1 MEQSDVLVAHR
12 EGGVLTLTL
21 NRPHV
26 RNALNLALTRAL
38 VDALTAFEADDSLRV
53 LIVTGADPA
62 FCAGLDLGDFAA
74 PDAPRSEVAAMID
87 MWPRLSKP
95 VIAACNGAAV
105 TGGLELA
112 MGCDFIIASER
123 ARFAD
128 THTKIGA
135 LAGGGMTARLPY
147 IVGPRWA
154 KQISFTSDPVDAA
167 TALRIGL
174 VNEVISHATLLD
186 RARALATTIASRAP
200 VLIGTVKRVIDTGA
214 LGSLG
219 EALDLERAA
228 LAERKAQGP
237 MAWQTDR
244 QMGRV

>member
-1 MEQSDVLVAHR
+1 MAQSQVLLTDSDN
-12 EGGVLTLTL
+12 GVLTLTL
-21 NRPHV
+21 NRPDV

-38 VDALTAFEADDSLRV
+38 VDALTHFEGDDSLRV

-62 FCAGLDLGDFAA
+62 FCAGLDLGEFSA
-74 PDAPRSEVAAMID
+74 PDAPRGEVAAMID

-135 LAGGGMTARLPY
+135 LAGGGMTARLPH
-147 IVGPRWA
+147 IVGSRWA
-154 KQISFTSDPVDAA
+154 KQISFTSEPIDAV

-174 VNEVISHATLLD
+174 VNEVTSHATLLE
-186 RARALATTIASRAP
+186 RARALAATIASRSP
-200 VLIGTVKRVIDTGA
+200 ELIGTVKRVIDAGA
-214 LGSLG
+214 LASLS
-219 EALDLERAA
+219 EALEIEKAA
-228 LAERKAQGP
+228 LAERKAKTP
-237 MAWQTDR
+237 MAWQTER
-244 QMGRV
+244 

>member
-1 MEQSDVLVAHR
+1 MTVKQTDWLGLQR
-12 EGGVLTLTL
+12 EGAVLTLTL
-21 NRPHV
+21 NRPDA
-26 RNALNLALTRAL
+26 RNALNLALTDAL
-38 VDALTAFEADDSLRV
+38 VDALRDFEADESLRV

-62 FCAGLDLGDFAA
+62 FCAGLDLNDFSA
-74 PDAPRSEVAAMID
+74 PDAPRARVAEMID

-95 VIAACNGAAV
+95 AIAAVNGAAV

-154 KQISFTSDPVDAA
+154 KQISFTSDPLDAA

-174 VNEVISHATLLD
+174 VNEVVAHDQLME
-186 RARALATTIASRAP
+186 RVGALARTIASRRPDLVA
-200 VLIGTVKRVIDTGA
+200 TVKRVIDQGA
-214 LGSLG
+214 LTSLH
-219 EALDLERAA
+219 EALRIEKDA
-228 LAERKAQGP
+228 LAERKQNGG
-237 MAWQTDR
+237 MAWQAG
-244 QMGRV
+244 Q

>member
-1 MEQSDVLVAHR
+1 MTVKQADWLGLQR
-12 EGGVLTLTL
+12 EGAVLTLTL
-21 NRPHV
+21 NRPDA
-26 RNALNLALTRAL
+26 RNALNLALTGAL
-38 VDALTAFEADDSLRV
+38 VDALRDFEADESLRV

-62 FCAGLDLGDFAA
+62 FCAGLDLNDFSA
-74 PDAPRSEVAAMID
+74 PDAPRACVAEMID

-95 VIAACNGAAV
+95 AIAAVNGAAV

-154 KQISFTSDPVDAA
+154 KQISLTSDPLDAA

-174 VNEVISHATLLD
+174 VNEVVAHDQLME
-186 RARALATTIASRAP
+186 RVGALARTIASRRPDLVA
-200 VLIGTVKRVIDTGA
+200 TVKRVIDQGA
-214 LGSLG
+214 LASLH
-219 EALDLERAA
+219 EALRIEKAA
-228 LAERKAQGP
+228 LAERKQNGG
-237 MAWQTDR
+237 MAWQAG
-244 QMGRV
+244 Q

>member
-1 MEQSDVLVAHR
+1 MTAKETDWLGLERDDA
-12 EGGVLTLTL
+12 VLTLTL
-21 NRPHV
+21 NRPEA
-26 RNALNLALTRAL
+26 RNALNLALTGAL
-38 VDALTAFEADDSLRV
+38 VDALRDFEADESLRV

-62 FCAGLDLGDFAA
+62 FCAGLDLNDFSA
-74 PDAPRSEVAAMID
+74 PDAPRARVAEMID

-95 VIAACNGAAV
+95 VIAAVNGAAV

-154 KQISFTSDPVDAA
+154 KQISLTSEPLDAA

-174 VNEVISHATLLD
+174 VNEVVAHDQLME
-186 RARALATTIASRAP
+186 RVGALARTIASRRPDLVA
-200 VLIGTVKRVIDTGA
+200 TVKRVIDQGA
-214 LGSLG
+214 LASLQ
-219 EALDLERAA
+219 EALRIEKAA
-228 LAERKAQGP
+228 LAERKQNGG
-237 MAWQTDR
+237 MAWQVG
-244 QMGRV
+244 Q

>member
-1 MEQSDVLVAHR
+1 MNAKATDLLGVQRDGA
-12 EGGVLTLTL
+12 VLTLTL
-21 NRPHV
+21 NRPEA
-26 RNALNLALTRAL
+26 RNALNLALTEVL
-38 VDALTAFEADDSLRV
+38 VDALHRFEADESLHV

-62 FCAGLDLGDFAA
+62 FCAGLDLNDFSA
-74 PDAPRSEVAAMID
+74 PDAPRARVAEMID
-87 MWPRLSKP
+87 LWPRITKP
-95 VIAACNGAAV
+95 VIAAVNGAAV

-154 KQISFTSDPVDAA
+154 KQISLTSDPIDAA

-174 VNEVISHATLLD
+174 VNEVVSHDQLME
-186 RARALATTIASRAP
+186 RAASLAKTIASRRPDLVA
-200 VLIGTVKRVIDTGA
+200 TVKRVIDQGA
-214 LGSLG
+214 LASLE
-219 EALDLERAA
+219 EALRIEKAA
-228 LAERKAQGP
+228 LAQRKQSGG
-237 MAWQTDR
+237 MAWQA
-244 QMGRV
+244 GK

>member
-1 MEQSDVLVAHR
+1 MTTKETDWLGVER
-12 EGGVLTLTL
+12 ENAVLTLTL
-21 NRPHV
+21 NRPEA
-26 RNALNLALTRAL
+26 RNALNLALTGAL
-38 VDALTAFEADDSLRV
+38 VDALRDFEADESLRV

-62 FCAGLDLGDFAA
+62 FCAGLDLNDFSA
-74 PDAPRSEVAAMID
+74 PDAPRARVAEMID

-95 VIAACNGAAV
+95 VIAAVNGAAV

-154 KQISFTSDPVDAA
+154 KQISLTSEPLDAA

-174 VNEVISHATLLD
+174 VNEVVAHDQLME
-186 RARALATTIASRAP
+186 RVGALARTIASRRPDLVA
-200 VLIGTVKRVIDTGA
+200 TDKRVIDQGA
-214 LGSLG
+214 LASLQ
-219 EALDLERAA
+219 EALRIEKAA
-228 LAERKAQGP
+228 LAERKQKGG
-237 MAWQTDR
+237 MAWQVG
-244 QMGRV
+244 Q

>member
-1 MEQSDVLVAHR
+1 MDAKVTDLLGVTR
-12 EGGVLTLTL
+12 EDAVLTLTL
-21 NRPHV
+21 NRPEA
-26 RNALNLALTRAL
+26 RNALNLALTEAL
-38 VDALTAFEADDSLRV
+38 VGALNRFEADESLRV

-62 FCAGLDLGDFAA
+62 FCAGLDLNDFSA
-74 PDAPRSEVAAMID
+74 PDAPRSWVAEMID
-87 MWPRLSKP
+87 MWPRITKP
-95 VIAACNGAAV
+95 VIAAVNGAAV

-154 KQISFTSDPVDAA
+154 KQISYTSEPIDAA

-174 VNEVISHATLLD
+174 VNELVGHDQLME
-186 RARALATTIASRAP
+186 RASSLAKTIASRRPDLVA
-200 VLIGTVKRVIDTGA
+200 TVKRVIDQGA
-214 LGSLG
+214 LTSLE
-219 EALDLERAA
+219 EALRIEKAA
-228 LAERKAQGP
+228 LAQRKKNGG
-237 MAWQTDR
+237 MAWQV
-244 QMGRV
+244 GK